1 MVVGAARKKPR
12 RAGVLASVR
21 VRRGLLAVAV
31 GLGAGAA
38 AVPVLAAGSAPSFT
52 AVDYAWTVTGSAKS
66 TTVTIGPGGS
76 VGFSYPT
83 GHSFHNADFGTGP
96 RPSGCTQTAGAPSGR
111 VPPLPHTPTGI
122 GWSGSCTFGLPGVYR
137 FHCDEHPF
145 MTGTVVVQG
154 PPGSPLAGPRAKA
167 ISIAPRQRGTAIH
180 GSVRLSRPAAGG
192 ALEVDLR
199 LGARGVGRL
208 TRTPLRTG
216 TVRFAVA
223 LGPAA
228 KGTLRRT
235 GRLSLAVSAT
245 VRPPG
250 RPAVSVTRRVL
261 LSSS

>member
-1 MVVGAARKKPR
+1 
-12 RAGVLASVR
+12 
-21 VRRGLLAVAV
+21 V

-38 AVPVLAAGSAPSFT
+38 AVPVLAAGSTPSFT
-52 AVDYAWTVTGSAKS
+52 AADYAWTVTGSAKS
-66 TTVTIGPGGS
+66 TTVTIDPGGS

-83 GHSFHNADFGTGP
+83 GHSFHNADFGNGP
-96 RPSGCTQTAGAPSGR
+96 RPSGCTQSAGDASGR

-122 GWSGSCTFGLPGVYR
+122 GWSGSCSFATPGVYR

-154 PPGSPLAGPRAKA
+154 PPGSPLAGKPANA
-167 ISIAPRQRGTAIH
+167 VSIAHRQLGTAIR

-192 ALEVDLR
+192 TLEVELR
-199 LGARGVGRL
+199 LGSRGVGRV
-208 TRTPLRTG
+208 TKTPLSAG
-216 TVRFAVA
+216 TLRFAVA
-223 LGPAA
+223 VGPAA
-228 KGTLRRT
+228 KRTLRRS
-235 GRLSLAVSAT
+235 GRLSLSVTAV

>member
-1 MVVGAARKKPR
+1 VRAR
-12 RAGVLASVR
+12 V
-21 VRRGLLAVAV
+21 GLLAIAAT
-31 GLGAGAA
+31 LSAGAA

-52 AVDYAWTVTGSAKS
+52 AVDYAWTVTGTAKS
-66 TTVTIGPGGS
+66 TTVTIDPGGS

-96 RPSGCTQTAGAPSGR
+96 RPSTCTQTAGAPSGR

-122 GWSGSCTFGLPGVYR
+122 GWSGSCSFATPGVYR

-154 PPGSPLAGPRAKA
+154 PAGSPLAGPRAMA
-167 ISIAPRQRGTAIH
+167 ISIRARQRGTVVH

-192 ALEVDLR
+192 ALEVDLQ
-199 LGARGVGRL
+199 LGTKRVGGL
-208 TRTPLRTG
+208 TRTALSPG
-216 TVRFAVA
+216 TARFAVA

-228 KGTLRRT
+228 KRTLRRS
-235 GRLSLAVSAT
+235 GRLSLSVT
-245 VRPPG
+245 TVVRPPG

-261 LSSS
+261 LSSG